1 MIAPVLSQDDRL
13 SRIVRTLRAAS
24 LTVLRNPVKATLVS
38 GVFVG
43 SFVGLK
49 YAHETGCRLSQ
60 HPHRSLFRPSRDY
73 IRRYLG
79 NALAGITIHSNDTSH
94 MVEGLWNNQLVPV
107 NVTLGRGI
115 NVYSDA
121 VDALL
126 SLELF
131 NLPGAYLYKTGLGK
145 ASALVLLSKEGSY
158 WTLTPLQ
165 VLSYR
170 RELPLQSVDTNS
182 TSGSYSSVCMRTL
195 NTYQGEA
202 FLAMRIVQ
210 QDVSNCTMNRPNVF
224 LQASIVRGN
233 NVTGKTPEMLER
245 VAKVVAAH
253 THGVFQSSTMRRRI
267 RSHTNVNLSR
277 R

>member
-1 MIAPVLSQDDRL
+1 MIAPVSSQEDRL
-13 SRIVRTLRAAS
+13 SRIVRTLHAAS

-38 GVFVG
+38 GIFVG

-49 YAHETGCRLSQ
+49 YAHETGCRLTQ

-73 IRRYLG
+73 IRRYLRKAVSG
-79 NALAGITIHSNDTSH
+79 MTIDNNDTSY
-94 MVEGLWNNQLVPV
+94 MVEGVWSNDLAM

-115 NVYSDA
+115 NVYNDA

-145 ASALVLLSKEGSY
+145 ASPLVLLSKEGSC

-165 VLSYR
+165 LISYR
-170 RELPLQSVDTNS
+170 RELPLQSVDTNC

-210 QDVSNCTMNRPNVF
+210 QDVSNRPHVF
-224 LQASIVRGN
+224 LQASIRSGN
-233 NVTGKTPEMLER
+233 NVTDKTPKVLED
-245 VAKVVAAH
+245 VAKLVAAH
-253 THGVFQSSTMRRRI
+253 TRGTFQSSMRRRKW
-267 RSHTNVNLSR
+267 SHTNLNLSR